1 MKVMIFGATGMV
13 GHGVLRECLLDAD
26 IEVVQTV
33 GRAATGIENAKL
45 REVVHVNLFDCTAI
59 EADLRGF
66 DACFFCLGVTSAGK
80 SEADYTRLTYDL
92 TLAVAQTLARVN
104 TRTPP
109 PMTFVYVSGRGTD
122 NSEQGRLMWARIKGK
137 TENAI
142 LRLPFKAAYMF
153 RPGAI
158 QPMHGERPK
167 VAAYRVFYN
176 LTKPLIPVL
185 RKLFPNQIL
194 TTQEMGRAMI
204 QVVRRGYSKSVL
216 EPADILAVS
225 KT

>member
-1 MKVMIFGATGMV
+1 VKVLIFGATGMV
-13 GHGVLRECLLDAD
+13 GQGVLRECLLDPD
-26 IEVVQTV
+26 IEVMQTV
-33 GRAATGIENAKL
+33 GRSATGGMNPKL
-45 REVVHVNLFDCTAI
+45 REVVHANLFDYAAI

-80 SEADYTRLTYDL
+80 TEAEYTRVTYDL
-92 TLAVAQTLARVN
+92 TLAAAQTLARFN
-104 TRTPP
+104 PQ
-109 PMTFVYVSGRGTD
+109 MTFVYVSGTGTD
-122 NSEQGRLMWARIKGK
+122 SSEQGRLMWARVKGK

-158 QPMHGERPK
+158 QPMHGERTK
-167 VAAYRVFYN
+167 VAAYRVLYA

-194 TTQEMGRAMI
+194 TTEEIGRAMI
-204 QVVRRGYSKSVL
+204 QVARRGAPKRIL
-216 EPADILAVS
+216 ESADILALS
-225 KT
+225 IT